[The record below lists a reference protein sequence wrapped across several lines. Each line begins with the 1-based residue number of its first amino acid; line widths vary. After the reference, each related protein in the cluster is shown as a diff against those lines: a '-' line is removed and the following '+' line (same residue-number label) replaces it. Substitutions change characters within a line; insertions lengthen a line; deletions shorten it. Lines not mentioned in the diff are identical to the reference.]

1 MAKLEVTSLTIRAL
15 IRYLVMTANAVDNLR
30 IREER
35 LIDHERIYR
44 IHESVFAGHREARLG
59 DRLRRGNLAQISLV
73 AERVTDPETGRH
85 LSEGEGGLLGHV
97 MVSRVELS
105 GYPDRV
111 LMALAPLAVL
121 PQHQRHGIGKRLV
134 ISAVKRCRLL
144 GAGAVVAAGH
154 ADFYTHLG
162 FHPACH
168 YGLYCHHDDVPGSF
182 VAFELLPDYL
192 EGLGGEVQFPDTFS
206 ELGI

>member
-1 MAKLEVTSLTIRAL
+1 M
-15 IRYLVMTANAVDNLR
+15 
-30 IREER
+30 
-35 LIDHERIYR
+35 
-44 IHESVFAGHREARLG
+44 
-59 DRLRRGNLAQISLV
+59 RRGNLAQISLV

-192 EGLGGEVQFPDTFS
+192 EGLGGEVQFPDTCS

>member
-1 MAKLEVTSLTIRAL
+1 MSDS
-15 IRYLVMTANAVDNLR
+15 TAENLR

-35 LIDHERIYR
+35 TFDHERVYR
-44 IHESVFAGHREARLG
+44 IHESVFAGHREALLG
-59 DRLRRGNLAQISLV
+59 ERLRHGEQAQISLV
-73 AERVTDPETGRH
+73 AEHVTDPESGRH
-85 LSEGEGGLLGHV
+85 LSEGESRLLGHV
-97 MVSRVELS
+97 MASRVALS

-154 ADFYTHLG
+154 ADFYAHLG
-162 FHPACH
+162 FHPARH
-168 YGLYCHHDDVPGSF
+168 YGLYCNHHDVPGAF
-182 VAFELLPDYL
+182 VAFELVSGYL
-192 EGLGGEVQFPDTFS
+192 QGLGGEVLFHHNFMGSDV
-206 ELGI
+206 